1 MLHVRIVAPLER
13 RIEQVSRAE
22 GLSADAAHALVE
34 RRDKASADYLAR
46 FYHADVS
53 DPTLYDLV
61 VNTAT
66 FAPPVAADL
75 IVKAVEVMAAKA

>member
-1 MLHVRIVAPLER
+1 M
-13 RIEQVSRAE
+13 
-22 GLSADAAHALVE
+22 E

-66 FAPPVAADL
+66 FAAPVAADL
-75 IVKAVEVMAAKA
+75 IVKAVEVLPAKV